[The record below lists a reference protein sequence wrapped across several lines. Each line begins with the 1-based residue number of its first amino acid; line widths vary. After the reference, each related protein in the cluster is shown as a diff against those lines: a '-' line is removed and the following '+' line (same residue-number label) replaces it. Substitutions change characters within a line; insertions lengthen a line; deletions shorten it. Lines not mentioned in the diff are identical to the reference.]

1 MRIYAIDD
9 EPDMLELMHREIQK
23 AAPDAEIR
31 DYSHPGELLT
41 AAKETPC
48 DAAFLDIRMPD
59 MDGMELAEALK
70 HLNPKVNII
79 FVTGYSEYKANA
91 FDLRASGYIMK
102 PVSAMDVREELRHLR
117 FHVGAEKRVRFRCFG
132 RFEALIDG
140 KPVRFR
146 RSKTLEVLAYLVDC
160 RSMCSTQEIMAA
172 LWEDEKSGSYVRNLR
187 KDLLDTFA
195 AAGCE
200 DIFFQQWDK
209 LGIDASRVSC
219 DYYDWI
225 AGNSTA
231 QEEFWGEYMH
241 QYEWA
246 EFTRRKLEERK
257 LRES

>member
-59 MDGMELAEALK
+59 MDGMELAEELK

-117 FHVGAEKRVRFRCFG
+117 FPSVLKSVCISI
-132 RFEALIDG
+132 ALG
-140 KPVRFR
+140 GLR
-146 RSKTLEVLAYLVDC
+146 R
-160 RSMCSTQEIMAA
+160 
-172 LWEDEKSGSYVRNLR
+172 
-187 KDLLDTFA
+187 
-195 AAGCE
+195 
-200 DIFFQQWDK
+200 
-209 LGIDASRVSC
+209 
-219 DYYDWI
+219 
-225 AGNSTA
+225 
-231 QEEFWGEYMH
+231 
-241 QYEWA
+241 
-246 EFTRRKLEERK
+246 
-257 LRES
+257 